1 MASNFKRK
9 PYESACSEPTASNLP
24 PQSVFQIRQQTEGSP
39 DDLSCIQAYRPLLSR
54 RVLLL
59 VLVYHKESEKIQEH
73 QAFKN

>member
-9 PYESACSEPTASNLP
+9 PYESIWTEPTASDLP
-24 PQSVFQIRQQTEGSP
+24 PQSVFQIRQQAEGGQ
-39 DDLSCIQAYRPLLSR
+39 DDLSRIQAYRPPLSG